1 MLISRVWANRVT
13 LQVLFRYSWLLTVM
27 FYDKM
32 ILSKSYFHRVFL
44 CGWKTKSLLE
54 NISKNLYTH
63 SPFLKS
69 GWKFWLSY
77 EEKEVQLNSF
87 VLRGEQFVV
96 LVVLF
101 VIVICP
107 ILCNPMDYSMPVS
120 PVLHYLLEFAQIHVL
135 WINDAIQPSHPL
147 LPPSPPALRLSL
159 NQGLFQW
166 VDSFHRGQSIGAS
179 ASTSA
184 LPVNSQ
190 GRFPLGLT
198 GLMSLLSTELLR
210 VFSSMGNNT

>member
-1 MLISRVWANRVT
+1 MLIYRVWANRVT

-32 ILSKSYFHRVFL
+32 ILSKSYFHGVFL

-96 LVVLF
+96 IVVQLLGNVLF
-101 VIVICP
+101 FATLWTTACQSPLSSTISLSLLRFMFTESVMLSNHL
-107 ILCNPMDYSMPVS
+107 ILC
-120 PVLHYLLEFAQIHVL
+120 
-135 WINDAIQPSHPL
+135 HPL
-147 LPPSPPALRLSL
+147 LLLPSIFPNMRVSS
-159 NQGLFQW
+159 
-166 VDSFHRGQSIGAS
+166 DE
-179 ASTSA
+179 SA
-184 LPVNSQ
+184 LHIWWPKY
-190 GRFPLGLT
+190 PLGKL
-198 GLMSLLSTELLR
+198 
-210 VFSSMGNNT
+210 

>member
-96 LVVLF
+96 LVV
-101 VIVICP
+101 CP
-107 ILCNPMDYSMPVS
+107 ICYCYLSYSLQPHGLQHASLPCPPLS
-120 PVLHYLLEFAQIHVL
+120 PWVCSDSCPLNQWCHPTISSSAAPFSSCPPSLLESGSFPMSWL
-135 WINDAIQPSHPL
+135 FPSWPKYWSFSFNIS
-147 LPPSPPALRLSL
+147 PPSEYS
-159 NQGLFQW
+159 G
-166 VDSFHRGQSIGAS
+166 
-179 ASTSA
+179 
-184 LPVNSQ
+184 
-190 GRFPLGLT
+190 
-198 GLMSLLSTELLR
+198 
-210 VFSSMGNNT
+210 

>member
-1 MLISRVWANRVT
+1 MTRWFYLRAISIE
-13 LQVLFRYSWLLTVM
+13 F
-27 FYDKM
+27 
-32 ILSKSYFHRVFL
+32 FL

-54 NISKNLYTH
+54 NISKNVYTH

-96 LVVLF
+96 IVV
-101 VIVICP
+101 CP
-107 ILCNPMDYSMPVS
+107 ICYCYLSYSLQPHGLQRAS
-120 PVLHYLLEFAQIHVL
+120 LPFLHYLLKFAQIHVL
-135 WINDAIQPSHPL
+135 WINDAIQPSYPL
-147 LPPSPPALRLSL
+147 LTPSPPALCLSL

-166 VDSFHRGQSIGAS
+166 VGSFHRGQSIGAS

-184 LPVNSQ
+184 LPVNTQ

-198 GLMSLLSTELLR
+198 GLTSLLATELLR